1 MSEVKMS
8 EPQFKAMIETHSL
21 IKNYHNGVDIRVLDS
36 ISLII
41 QSGEF
46 VAICGPSG
54 SGKSTLLNLI
64 GTLDTP
70 TSGEVWINGVD
81 VRSVRGDAL
90 ADFRLEHIGFVFQAY
105 NLVPA
110 LSVLENVMLP
120 LIPHRRRLDFS
131 LEDQAR
137 SLLAL
142 VGLGDRL
149 RHFPGQLSGGE
160 QQRVAI
166 ARALINTPRIILA
179 DEPTGNLDSK
189 SGLEVFELLKRFHHD
204 LGVTVV
210 MVTHNEVL
218 SKGAERLLRLVDG
231 RLM

>member
-1 MSEVKMS
+1 MN
-8 EPQFKAMIETHSL
+8 EPQFKAMIETRSL
-21 IKNYHNGVDIRVLDS
+21 VKIYHNGVDIRVLDS
-36 ISLII
+36 ISLNI

-46 VAICGPSG
+46 IAICGPSG

-64 GTLDTP
+64 GTLDIP

-81 VRSVRGDAL
+81 MRSIHGDSL

-105 NLVPA
+105 NLIPV

-120 LIPHRRRLDFS
+120 LIPYRRRLDFN
-131 LEDQAR
+131 LEEQAR
-137 SLLAL
+137 SLLTS

-166 ARALINTPRIILA
+166 ARALVNTPKIILA

-189 SGLEVFELLKRFHHD
+189 SGLEVFELMKSFHHD
-204 LGVTVV
+204 LGITVV

-218 SKGAERLLRLVDG
+218 SKGAERILRLGDG
-231 RLM
+231 KLM